1 MLSPAPK
8 GGSAGSEQGG
18 HAMRKTLKER
28 RKVLTE
34 RLQDLTRRLS
44 KIDAELD
51 KPKTA
56 DWEDRAIETE
66 GDEVLEG
73 LGHAGEAEIA
83 LIRAALRRMDR
94 GEYGICVTCGDE
106 ISSERLD
113 VLPFTPH
120 CRICAKA
127 NG

>member
-1 MLSPAPK
+1 
-8 GGSAGSEQGG
+8 
-18 HAMRKTLKER
+18 MRKTLKER
-28 RKVLTE
+28 RKVLSE
-34 RLQDLTRRLS
+34 RLQDLTKRLT
-44 KIDAELD
+44 KIDAELES
-51 KPKTA
+51 PKTR

-66 GDEVLEG
+66 GDEVLES

-94 GEYGICVTCGDE
+94 GEYGICVTCGEE

-120 CRICAKA
+120 CRNCA
-127 NG
+127 GGTG